1 MTNFT
6 WKRLNLI
13 KPLLIVALFLFSSH
27 TVFSQFYTTHYVAPA
42 PWQYFSKANEI
53 IIATNS
59 TTTVNIALKKSDGT
73 LITNLTAIK
82 GTPAVYRFSGLP
94 SALGV
99 HPFNTIVNA
108 AGLIITGDGPTS
120 VNLRNVAS
128 DNLGSDGSDT
138 NIKGNAS
145 LTSFGDAGIGVRYRI
160 GYYRDGGLGN
170 FGGFGTQY
178 PIYTIMAINNGTTIK
193 LNGVVLTTLNAGQSY
208 LFQAAIG
215 SLVESSSGTVM
226 NTSARI
232 DMPSGCGDGVFDQV
246 PPESVLGS
254 EYFIE
259 RGKGNDTA
267 EQTTVV
273 AIKAN
278 TVLTINTFSTTGTL
292 TGTVTTTLVN
302 AGDFYTFKNGVSN
315 TPFTATRVSSTENVA
330 VYSGT
335 AQSCEVDISVI
346 APVSACGGSNF
357 IETKKFRAY
366 NSATSL
372 PYFGYVLLKDATAI
386 VDVNGVNIETLAGAR
401 YQLGTTGWY
410 LINFTDTQISSPD
423 IISVSSS
430 AKLTVSIVQQGGGFS
445 MAGFFSN
452 FAQQPDD
459 PTLTYVSGGGCTNNS
474 AILSTPSGFAPYQW
488 YYNGVAISGETS
500 NTYTATQT
508 GSYSVASTLVCG
520 SLIQSRP
527 IIVTLCTDLEVL
539 KTVDTAN
546 PCVGTNVEFTVKVT
560 NLGSNNASGLS
571 VNDLLPSG
579 YTYISSVPSVGAY
592 NPTTGIWSIGN
603 LNSAQVITLKV
614 LCKVNASGV
623 YLNTAAIPAGSQP
636 DSNSSNNSASMST
649 TPIVSPTALSLT
661 GSTICV
667 SPGSNGTITSTTSVS
682 GVTYQLY
689 NSGNV
694 AVQSAKAGTGTGLTW
709 SSLPAGNGY
718 YVVATNAALCT
729 ATSGTVNVLTTPN
742 PTVLSLTGSTICVS
756 PGSNGTIT
764 STTSVS
770 GVTYQLYNSGNV
782 AVQSAKVGT
791 GTGLAWSSLPAGNG
805 YYVVATNAALCT
817 ATSGTVNVS
826 TTPNP
831 TISSAGADQ
840 IGATTCGLTTVTLGA
855 NTPTVGTGKWTIVS
869 GTGGSFVSDT
879 NPTTTFSGTAGTTYV
894 LRWTISNNPCTDST
908 DDVNVTFNLFSA
920 VPTIDSVAP
929 TCAAVGTSTISNYI
943 GTNTYTFS
951 PAGPTV
957 DATGL
962 VNGMVFGTSYT
973 VTSNNGSCTSVAS
986 ALFSNLDK
994 LVTPAV
1000 PTIDSVAPTCVA
1012 AGTSTISNYIGTNT
1026 YTFSPSGPTVDATGL
1041 VSGILLGTSYTVTS
1055 NNGNCTSAASA
1066 SFSNLDKLVTPV
1078 VPTIDSVASTCVAAG
1093 TSTISNYIGTNTYT
1107 FSPSGPTVD
1116 ATGLVSSMVFG
1127 TSYTVTSNNG
1137 NCTSAASASF
1147 SNLDKLVTPAVPTI
1161 DSVAPTCATAGTST
1175 ISNYIGTNT
1184 YTFSPVG
1191 PTVDVTGLV
1200 SGMVFGT
1207 SYTVTSNNGNCTSA
1221 ASASFSNLDKL
1232 VTPVVPTIDSVAS
1245 TCVAAGTSTI
1255 SNYIGTNTYTFSP

>member
-6 WKRLNLI
+6 LKRLNLI
-13 KPLLIVALFLFSSH
+13 KSLFFIALFLFSSH

-108 AGLIITGDGPTS
+108 AGLIITSDGPTS

-232 DMPSGCGDGVFDQV
+232 DMPSGCGDGTFDQI
-246 PPESVLGS
+246 PPEAVLGS
-254 EYFIE
+254 EYFIQ
-259 RGKGNDTA
+259 RGRGNSTA

-273 AIKAN
+273 ATKPN
-278 TVLTINTFSTTGTL
+278 TVLTINTFSITGAL
-292 TGTVTTTLVN
+292 TGTVTTTLIN
-302 AGDFYTFKNGVSN
+302 AGDFHTFINGVSG
-315 TPFTATRVSSTENVA
+315 TDFTASRISATENVA

-366 NSATSL
+366 NTATSL
-372 PYFGYVLLKDATAI
+372 PYFGYVLLKDASAV
-386 VDVNGVNIETLAGAR
+386 VDVNGVNIETLAGSR

-459 PTLTYVSGGGCTNNS
+459 PTLTYISGGGCTNNS
-474 AILSTPSGFAPYQW
+474 AILSTPLGFAPYQW
-488 YYNGVAISGETS
+488 YFNGVAISGETS

-520 SLIQSRP
+520 SQIQSKP
-527 IIVTLCTDLEVL
+527 VVVTLCTDLELV
-539 KTVDTAN
+539 KTVDVAN
-546 PCVGTNVEFTVKVT
+546 PCVGSNVEFTVTVT
-560 NLGSNNASGLS
+560 NLGPNNASGLS

-579 YTYISSVPSVGAY
+579 YTYISSVPSVGTY
-592 NPTTGIWSIGN
+592 NSGTGIWSVGN
-603 LNSAQVITLKV
+603 LNNAQVITLKV
-614 LCKVNASGV
+614 LCRVNASGI
-623 YLNTAAIPAGSQP
+623 YLNTASIPTGSQP
-636 DSNSSNNSASMST
+636 DSNTANNSASVST
-649 TPIVSPTALSLT
+649 TPVALPTALSLT

-667 SPGSNGTITSTTSVS
+667 SPGGNGTISSSASVS

-689 NSGNV
+689 NSSNV
-694 AVQSAKAGTGTGLTW
+694 AVQSAKAGTGSGLTW
-709 SSLPAGNGY
+709 TLLPAGNGY
-718 YVVATNAALCT
+718 YVIATVGGSCT
-729 ATSGTVNVLTTPN
+729 ATSATVDVIAAN
-742 PTVLSLTGSTICVS
+742 P
-756 PGSNGTIT
+756 
-764 STTSVS
+764 
-770 GVTYQLYNSGNV
+770 V
-782 AVQSAKVGT
+782 A
-791 GTGLAWSSLPAGNG
+791 P
-805 YYVVATNAALCT
+805 NAA
-817 ATSGTVNVS
+817 
-826 TTPNP
+826 
-831 TISSAGADQ
+831 
-840 IGATTCGLTTVTLGA
+840 
-855 NTPTVGTGKWTIVS
+855 
-869 GTGGSFVSDT
+869 
-879 NPTTTFSGTAGTTYV
+879 
-894 LRWTISNNPCTDST
+894 
-908 DDVNVTFNLFSA
+908 
-920 VPTIDSVAP
+920 AP
-929 TCAAVGTSTISNYI
+929 TQ
-943 GTNTYTFS
+943 
-951 PAGPTV
+951 
-957 DATGL
+957 
-962 VNGMVFGTSYT
+962 
-973 VTSNNGSCTSVAS
+973 
-986 ALFSNLDK
+986 
-994 LVTPAV
+994 
-1000 PTIDSVAPTCVA
+1000 
-1012 AGTSTISNYIGTNT
+1012 
-1026 YTFSPSGPTVDATGL
+1026 
-1041 VSGILLGTSYTVTS
+1041 
-1055 NNGNCTSAASA
+1055 
-1066 SFSNLDKLVTPV
+1066 
-1078 VPTIDSVASTCVAAG
+1078 
-1093 TSTISNYIGTNTYT
+1093 
-1107 FSPSGPTVD
+1107 
-1116 ATGLVSSMVFG
+1116 
-1127 TSYTVTSNNG
+1127 
-1137 NCTSAASASF
+1137 
-1147 SNLDKLVTPAVPTI
+1147 
-1161 DSVAPTCATAGTST
+1161 PTCATPTGSVLLSGLPSSGTWTVTRMPGTINTSGTGTTATILNLPAGA
-1175 ISNYIGTNT
+1175 T
-1184 YTFSPVG
+1184 YTF
-1191 PTVDVTGLV
+1191 
-1200 SGMVFGT
+1200 
-1207 SYTVTSNNGNCTSA
+1207 TVTNA
-1221 ASASFSNLDKL
+1221 VVVFQIL
-1232 VTPVVPTIDSVAS
+1232 VPML
-1245 TCVAAGTSTI
+1245 
-1255 SNYIGTNTYTFSP
+1255 